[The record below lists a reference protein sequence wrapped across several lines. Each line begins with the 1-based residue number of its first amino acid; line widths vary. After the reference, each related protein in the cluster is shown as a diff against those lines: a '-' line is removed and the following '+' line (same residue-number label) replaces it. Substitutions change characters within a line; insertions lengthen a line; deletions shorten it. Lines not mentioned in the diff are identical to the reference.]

1 MDVIEYFDSSQEYIK
16 KRLDSDPELNSDS
29 SQINKIVQDL
39 DRDNIQAQVNQDFN
53 NKDKKTNKTISVEEE
68 GEKMIK
74 HHKNLD
80 KNGIADDLDIPNEL
94 DGERGMNTM
103 ERNVYDFTDFMI
115 NESKKEG
122 KTIMVMTGSPKIDMF
137 MVEPANK
144 RTKTTFALALSEF
157 GYVQGRMNKD
167 CDVLITDDDNSET
180 NKMEYAHKNG
190 IKIVTYASL
199 IKKYQLFK

>member
-1 MDVIEYFDSSQEYIK
+1 MKLEEYFDSVQEYVK
-16 KRLDSDPELNSDS
+16 QNLEDA
-29 SQINKIVQDL
+29 SQIDAIVKQL
-39 DRDNIQAQVNQDFN
+39 NRDNIQAVINQDYN
-53 NKDKKTNKTISVEEE
+53 SNVSVEES
-68 GEKMIK
+68 GEKMLK
-74 HHKNLD
+74 QMNFD
-80 KNGIADDLDIPNEL
+80 QVEEDLPIPNEIG
-94 DGERGMNTM
+94 GERGMNTM

-122 KTIMVMTGSPKIDMF
+122 KTIMVMTGSPKLDMF

-199 IKKYQLFK
+199 IEKYKLFK